1 MATAKKPFF
10 QIAELEKAI
19 FDGLEK
25 IKAVGIQMFDTEGL
39 SALFERVAIAS
50 GNSNRQTKSL
60 AMSVSESVKKAGFPK
75 PRIEGEENGEW
86 IIVDCGAAVVHI
98 MQPVIRE
105 YYNLEELWGGK
116 LVAKASKPA
125 ASKTAAKTAQKI
137 EDAEIAVKAAAKNA
151 PAKKAATKTVAKTSS
166 RATTKAIKDAP
177 APKVV
182 AKKTV
187 AKKVASKTLAS
198 SAPATKVAAKKVAA
212 KKAPAKTVAAKKAP
226 AKAATPAKTAAIK
239 KAPAKK
245 AVAKKS

>member
-25 IKAVGIQMFDTEGL
+25 IKAVGIQMFDTERL
-39 SALFERVAIAS
+39 SSLFERVVVAS

-60 AMSVSESVKKAGFPK
+60 AVSVSESVKKAGFPK
-75 PRIEGEENGEW
+75 PRMEGQENGEW

-125 ASKTAAKTAQKI
+125 ASKTAAKTAKKI
-137 EDAEIAVKAAAKNA
+137 EDAEIAVKAATKKA
-151 PAKKAATKTVAKTSS
+151 PAKKAAAKTSS

-177 APKVV
+177 APKVAV
-182 AKKTV
+182 KKTV

-212 KKAPAKTVAAKKAP
+212 KKAPAKKAAAKK
-226 AKAATPAKTAAIK
+226 
-239 KAPAKK
+239 
-245 AVAKKS
+245 S